1 MISGS
6 MPSQRKF
13 QSWIML
19 KKFQEALDKRKE
31 EGILRTLKTK
41 SVGIDFYSNDY
52 LGLAG
57 NEELQTQLLQK
68 VQANPT
74 LLSGSSGS
82 RLISGNSNISDETEE
97 YIAEQHQYPAALL
110 FSSGYNANLA
120 LFSTLPDRHH
130 TIIVDEQI
138 HRSVHDACRM
148 SHARK
153 LKFLHNDLQDLESIL
168 KKQTGPCFIAIE
180 SLYSMDGDLAPLQE
194 IAALAKRY
202 NAALIVDE
210 AHAFGVFGYGLI
222 DKYQLQK
229 DVFAAVVTYGKAL
242 GAHGAAILC
251 DETVK
256 SYLVNFAS
264 PFIYTTAAQDFL
276 WVAIKTGYEFLKHK
290 PELSEK
296 LHQNIEIFRNQ
307 NIETPSSKLS
317 PIQAILVPDNQ
328 QLRILQKALFD
339 HNFLTYA
346 VYSPT
351 VKVGTERLRICLH
364 RFNTENE
371 IIKLTEIIKI
381 FL

>member
-1 MISGS
+1 
-6 MPSQRKF
+6 
-13 QSWIML
+13 ML

-31 EGILRTLKTK
+31 AGILRTLKPK
-41 SVGIDFYSNDY
+41 LSGIDFYSNDY

-57 NEELQTQLLQK
+57 NEELQAQLLLK
-68 VQANPT
+68 VQENPQ

-82 RLISGNSNISDETEE
+82 RLISGNSNITDEAEN

-110 FSSGYNANLA
+110 FSSGYNANLS
-120 LFSTLPDRHH
+120 LFSTLPNRHD

-148 SHARK
+148 SHAKK
-153 LKFLHNDLQDLESIL
+153 LKFRHNDLADLENIL
-168 KKQTGPCFIAIE
+168 KKQTGSCYIAIE
-180 SLYSMDGDLAPLQE
+180 SLYSMDGDLAPIQE
-194 IAALAKRY
+194 IAALAKKY
-202 NAALIVDE
+202 DAALIVDE

-222 DKYQLQK
+222 EKCELQK

-276 WVAIKTGYEFLKHK
+276 WMAIKTGYEFLKQK

-296 LHQNIEIFRNQ
+296 LHQNIEIFSNQ
-307 NIETPSSKLS
+307 NIQTPSSQIS
-317 PIQAILVPDNQ
+317 PIQAILIPDNQ
-328 QLRILQKALFD
+328 QLKNLQKTLSE
-339 HNFLTYA
+339 NSFLTYA

-351 VKVGTERLRICLH
+351 VKTGTERLRICLH
-364 RFNTENE
+364 SFNTEE
-371 IIKLTEIIKI
+371 EIVELTRIIKEFI
-381 FL
+381 